1 MMVSPKNGTMTT
13 VSGMVASGLLVA
25 LMAGTAAADGLSQ
38 TQTRA
43 GGWDVFDR
51 QSSNETLMGA
61 PVHKVQQQGQ
71 PLGQQSGQQQ
81 RVQLR
86 IINTLPGPVDYYVVN
101 PNTGQPQRVNT
112 LQPGGVADLGSQPGL
127 GWIFVQN
134 QQQIQ
139 AYQTQGVA
147 FQELRIA
154 APGQQQPPRLAN
166 QFQPPANSQNAQQQG
181 QQQQGQQ
188 QLGQQQNLGQ
198 QQQLGQRP
206 LGQQAGQPLG
216 QQTGRPQGQPQYGQP
231 PGQPQP
237 LGQQQQGQ
245 QQQQGRPQQLGQT
258 PQLGE
263 ARPLGQQQGQ
273 RPFGQQGG
281 QLQGQ
286 QFGQPSGQPQP
297 LGQYQGSGQQQGLGQ
312 QQGQRPFG
320 QQGGQPLGQPLG
332 QQQLLAEPAGLYQR
346 SLTVEDCMKSY
357 FTPGSNSQQICSYLS
372 QLARTNPAAY
382 QNYLASVQLRNNQS
396 GGIQGQ
402 QQQQGFGSNNQGFGN
417 AGGRFPAASSWGGIV
432 RTQPSMQSD
441 RLDSLS
447 EGEVITLLADTGVE
461 MNGYN
466 WFQIQFRNG
475 QTGYQWGG
483 IICGQTQPIPGT
495 FEICK

>member
-1 MMVSPKNGTMTT
+1 MVSKTKRAMKT
-13 VSGMVASGLLVA
+13 VSGMVVSGLLVVF
-25 LMAGTAAADGLSQ
+25 MASTAAADGLSQ
-38 TQTRA
+38 TQSQTRA
-43 GGWDVFDR
+43 GGWDVFSR
-51 QSSNETLMGA
+51 QFSNERLMGG
-61 PVHKVQQQGQ
+61 PVHKVQQQAQ
-71 PLGQQSGQQQ
+71 PLGQPPAQQQ

-139 AYQTQGVA
+139 AYQTQGAA

-166 QFQPPANSQNAQQQG
+166 QFQPPANSQNAQQQNRQQQGQQPLG

-188 QLGQQQNLGQ
+188 PLGQQP
-198 QQQLGQRP
+198 LGQRP
-206 LGQQAGQPLG
+206 LGQQAGQPFG

-231 PGQPQP
+231 SGQPQQ
-237 LGQQQQGQ
+237 LGQPQQQQQGQ
-245 QQQQGRPQQLGQT
+245 MQLGQQGQLQGRPQQFGLTQQQGQ
-258 PQLGE
+258 
-263 ARPLGQQQGQ
+263 ARPLGQQN
-273 RPFGQQGG
+273 
-281 QLQGQ
+281 
-286 QFGQPSGQPQP
+286 GQP
-297 LGQYQGSGQQQGLGQ
+297 
-312 QQGQRPFG
+312 F
-320 QQGGQPLGQPLG
+320 GQPLG
-332 QQQLLAEPAGLYQR
+332 QQQLPPEPAGLYQS
-346 SLTVEDCMKSY
+346 SLTINQCMKSY
-357 FTPGSNSQQICSYLS
+357 FAAGSSANDICRYLGRLAQVDPG
-372 QLARTNPAAY
+372 AY

-402 QQQQGFGSNNQGFGN
+402 QQQQGFGNNNRGFGN
-417 AGGRFPAASSWGGIV
+417 AGGGFPAASSWGGIV
-432 RTQPSMQSD
+432 RAQPSIQSD

-447 EGEVITLLADTGVE
+447 EGEVITLLADTGIE

-483 IICGQTQPIPGT
+483 IICGQTRPIPGT